1 MVELLSP
8 VGDFDCLQAA
18 VQNGADSVYFGG
30 SLFNARYNAHNF
42 DSDGLKRAIQ
52 YAKLRNVKVDF
63 TLNTLIKNDEFA
75 DAVELANYVYSL
87 GVDAIIVQDLGLA
100 RYLIKNFPDLP
111 IHASTQMTIHNLH
124 GVKEL
129 EELGFKRAV
138 LARELSLNEIQY
150 ICQNTNIEIET
161 FIHGALCISYSGQC
175 LFSSSIGARSGNRGK
190 CAQPCRL
197 PYKLFSTTALDQN
210 QYYNQNNI
218 QGNMQN
224 SMQNNIRN
232 NMQNSIRNSMQS
244 NMQNYIPNQNKVN
257 INGTCLDSGYLLS
270 PRDLCGLN
278 YIPQLINAGVSCLKI
293 EGRMKSPEYVAT
305 VTRIYRKYID
315 LAYSENEYIV
325 DKNDID
331 ELMQVFNRGGFS
343 SANFE
348 SAPNRNYVFKEKPNN
363 IGTYIGNISKINKE
377 KGLVRLTL
385 KNNIQIGDK
394 ISFEKEEHKYTVSE
408 LMCKN
413 NNLRE
418 ANTGDTVVIG
428 RMKGNLN
435 LGDKVYKLT
444 DAVKYKQIDELIKKE
459 NKKIPLSA
467 HIIVKKGMPLSLEVT
482 SCDKENG
489 NYFSMSAKSI
499 IDILPIDAITNPIS
513 EDRIKEQLCK
523 TSNSQF
529 EFKYIK
535 VDLDENTYV
544 PKISYINQL
553 RRECLEK
560 LEEQAIQRFSRSK
573 KIIELSSNS
582 SSVYNI
588 SNNNTNINNI
598 IQNNP
603 SINSIIQNN
612 LNKSN
617 TCPNNTN
624 NKNTK
629 ICLLLNELDLDY
641 DYSKINNTDNVYVPL
656 KYFKNKQ
663 YSSIIETLARNNNL
677 YIYLPTILKDN
688 FRNFYFNDIDTII
701 KKYNIKGLVCSNLS
715 CINYFSNFKNKLD
728 LIANYTFNV
737 FNNYTINE
745 LSDIGIKRVMLS
757 PELDESNLKNIA
769 NNSIIPTEV
778 LVYGKLV
785 LMNMGYCLLGSS
797 NSCYPRCDMKCKD
810 NSKFYLK
817 DRLNMDF
824 RIIPDNIQTITTLYN
839 SKINSI
845 SYSNIKPD
853 FVRISILD
861 ENIDEINEIIK
872 CVKNDKPFTGPN
884 YTKGNFNKTV

>member
-1 MVELLSP
+1 MIELLSP
-8 VGDFDCLQAA
+8 VGDFDCLKAA
-18 VQNGADSVYFGG
+18 VQNGADSVYFGD

-42 DSDGLKRAIQ
+42 DADELKQAIQ

-63 TLNTLIKNDEFA
+63 TLNTLIKNNEFA

-100 RYLIKNFPDLP
+100 KYLIKSFPDLP

-138 LARELSLNEIQY
+138 LSRELSLDEIQY
-150 ICQNTNIEIET
+150 ICKNTNIEIET

-197 PYKLFSTTALDQN
+197 PYKLFSTNN
-210 QYYNQNNI
+210 QKQKL
-218 QGNMQN
+218 
-224 SMQNNIRN
+224 
-232 NMQNSIRNSMQS
+232 
-244 NMQNYIPNQNKVN
+244 NQNKSDTNKNN
-257 INGTCLDSGYLLS
+257 INCNNNYNNSNNNNNYNNNNNSNNNSNDICLDSGYLLS

-305 VTRIYRKYID
+305 VTKIYRKYID
-315 LAYSENEYIV
+315 LAYSQKDYII
-325 DKNDID
+325 DQNDID

-348 SAPNRNYVFKEKPNN
+348 STPNRNYVFKEKPNN
-363 IGTYIGNISKINKE
+363 IGIYIGNVSKLNKE

-385 KNNIQIGDK
+385 KNNVQIGDK
-394 ISFEKEEHKYTVSE
+394 ISFEKEEHKYTISE
-408 LMCKN
+408 LMCNN

-418 ANTGDTVVIG
+418 ANSGDTVVIG
-428 RMKGNLN
+428 RMKGNLH

-444 DAVKYKQIDELIKKE
+444 DAVRSKKINEFIQKE

-467 HIIVKKGMPLSLEVT
+467 HIIVKKGVPLSLEVT

-489 NYFSMSAKSI
+489 NYFSMSAKSV

-523 TSNSQF
+523 TTNSQF

-535 VDLDENTYV
+535 VDLDDNTYV

-560 LEEQAIQRFSRSK
+560 LEEQAIKRFSRDK
-573 KIIELSSNS
+573 KNIELSSINS
-582 SSVYNI
+582 NI
-588 SNNNTNINNI
+588 NDIAQNNSNKSIIIQNNLCKNNI
-598 IQNNP
+598 IQNN
-603 SINSIIQNN
+603 SDISVTG
-612 LNKSN
+612 SN
-617 TCPNNTN
+617 ITN
-624 NKNTK
+624 NENSK

-641 DYSKINNTDNVYVPL
+641 DYSKISNVDNIYVPL
-656 KYFKNKQ
+656 KYLKNKQ
-663 YSSIIETLARNNNL
+663 YWEIIKTLSRNNNL
-677 YIYLPTILKDN
+677 YIYLPTVLKDN

-701 KKYNIKGLVCSNLS
+701 KKYKIKGLICSNLS
-715 CINYFSNFKNKLD
+715 CINYFSNLKGKLD
-728 LIANYTFNV
+728 LVANYTFNI

-745 LSDIGIKRVMLS
+745 LAEIGIKRVMLS

-785 LMNMGYCLLGSS
+785 LMNIGYCLLGSS
-797 NSCYPRCDMKCKD
+797 NLCYPRCDMKCKE

-817 DRLNMDF
+817 DRLNMNF
-824 RIIPDNIQTITTLYN
+824 RLIPDSIQTISTLYN

-845 SYSNIKPD
+845 SYSNIKPN

-872 CVKNDKPFTGPN
+872 CVKNDKPFTGSN
-884 YTKGNFNKTV
+884 FTKGNFNKTV

>member
-1 MVELLSP
+1 MIELLSP
-8 VGDFDCLQAA
+8 IGDFDCLKAA

-42 DSDGLKRAIQ
+42 DADELKQAIQ

-63 TLNTLIKNDEFA
+63 TLNTLIKNNEFA

-138 LARELSLNEIQY
+138 LSRELSLDEIQY
-150 ICQNTNIEIET
+150 ICKNTNIEIET

-197 PYKLFSTTALDQN
+197 PYKLFSTNN
-210 QYYNQNNI
+210 QKQKL
-218 QGNMQN
+218 
-224 SMQNNIRN
+224 
-232 NMQNSIRNSMQS
+232 
-244 NMQNYIPNQNKVN
+244 NQNKSDTN
-257 INGTCLDSGYLLS
+257 NSINCNNNDNDNNSNNCNNNSNYNNHNNCNNNNNDTCLDSGYLLS

-305 VTRIYRKYID
+305 VTKIYRKYID
-315 LAYSENEYIV
+315 LAYSQKDYII
-325 DKNDID
+325 DQNDID

-348 SAPNRNYVFKEKPNN
+348 STPNRNYVFKEKPNN
-363 IGTYIGNISKINKE
+363 IGIYIGNVSKLNKE

-385 KNNIQIGDK
+385 KNNVQIGDK
-394 ISFEKEEHKYTVSE
+394 ISFEKEEHKYTISE
-408 LMCKN
+408 LMCNN

-428 RMKGNLN
+428 RMKGNLH

-444 DAVKYKQIDELIKKE
+444 DAVKSKKIDEFIQKE

-467 HIIVKKGMPLSLEVT
+467 HIIVKKGVPLSLEVT

-489 NYFSMSAKSI
+489 NYFSMSAKSV

-523 TSNSQF
+523 TTNSQF

-535 VDLDENTYV
+535 VDLDDNTYV

-560 LEEQAIQRFSRSK
+560 LEEQAIQRFSRNK
-573 KIIELSSNS
+573 KNIVLSSINS
-582 SSVYNI
+582 NI
-588 SNNNTNINNI
+588 NDIAQNNSNKSIIIQNNLCKNNI
-598 IQNNP
+598 IQNN
-603 SINSIIQNN
+603 SDISVTG
-612 LNKSN
+612 SN
-617 TCPNNTN
+617 ITN
-624 NKNTK
+624 NENSK

-641 DYSKINNTDNVYVPL
+641 DYSKISNVDNIYVPL

-663 YSSIIETLARNNNL
+663 YWEIIKTLSRNNNL
-677 YIYLPTILKDN
+677 YIYLPTVLKDN
-688 FRNFYFNDIDTII
+688 FRNFYFNDIDAII
-701 KKYNIKGLVCSNLS
+701 KKYKIKGLICSNLS
-715 CINYFSNFKNKLD
+715 CINYFSNLKGKLD
-728 LIANYTFNV
+728 LVANYTFNV

-745 LSDIGIKRVMLS
+745 LAEIGIKRVMLS
-757 PELDESNLKNIA
+757 PELDESNLKNIT

-785 LMNMGYCLLGSS
+785 LMNIGYCLLGSS
-797 NSCYPRCDMKCKD
+797 NLCYPRCDMKCKE

-817 DRLNMDF
+817 DRLNMNF
-824 RIIPDNIQTITTLYN
+824 RLIPDSIQTISTLYN

-845 SYSNIKPD
+845 SYSNIKPN

-872 CVKNDKPFTGPN
+872 CVKNDKPFTGSN
-884 YTKGNFNKTV
+884 FTKGNFNKTV

>member
-1 MVELLSP
+1 MIELLSP
-8 VGDFDCLQAA
+8 IGDFDCLKAA

-42 DSDGLKRAIQ
+42 DADELKQAIQ

-63 TLNTLIKNDEFA
+63 TLNTLIKNNEFA

-138 LARELSLNEIQY
+138 LSRELSLDEIQY
-150 ICQNTNIEIET
+150 ICKNTNIEIET

-197 PYKLFSTTALDQN
+197 PYKLFSTNN
-210 QYYNQNNI
+210 QKQKL
-218 QGNMQN
+218 
-224 SMQNNIRN
+224 
-232 NMQNSIRNSMQS
+232 
-244 NMQNYIPNQNKVN
+244 NQNKSDTN
-257 INGTCLDSGYLLS
+257 NSINCNNNDNDNNSNNCNNNSNYNNHNNCNNNSNDICLDSGYLLS

-305 VTRIYRKYID
+305 VTKIYRKYID
-315 LAYSENEYIV
+315 LAYSQKDYII
-325 DKNDID
+325 DQNDID

-348 SAPNRNYVFKEKPNN
+348 STPNRNYVFKEKPNN
-363 IGTYIGNISKINKE
+363 IGIYIGNVSKLNKE

-385 KNNIQIGDK
+385 KNDVQIGDK
-394 ISFEKEEHKYTVSE
+394 ISFEKEEHKYTISE
-408 LMCKN
+408 LMCNN

-428 RMKGNLN
+428 RMKGNLH

-444 DAVKYKQIDELIKKE
+444 DAVKSKKIDEFIQKE

-467 HIIVKKGMPLSLEVT
+467 HIIVKKGVPLSLEVT
-482 SCDKENG
+482 SCDKEDG
-489 NYFSMSAKSI
+489 NYFSMSAKSV
-499 IDILPIDAITNPIS
+499 IDILPIDAITNPIL

-523 TSNSQF
+523 TTNSQF

-535 VDLDENTYV
+535 VDLDDNTYV

-560 LEEQAIQRFSRSK
+560 LEEQAIQRFSRNK
-573 KIIELSSNS
+573 KNIELSSNNS
-582 SSVYNI
+582 DINSIAQNN
-588 SNNNTNINNI
+588 SNKSIIIQNNLCKNNI
-598 IQNNP
+598 IQNN
-603 SINSIIQNN
+603 SDISVTG
-612 LNKSN
+612 SN
-617 TCPNNTN
+617 ITN
-624 NKNTK
+624 NENSK

-641 DYSKINNTDNVYVPL
+641 DYSKISNVDNIYVPL

-663 YSSIIETLARNNNL
+663 YWEIIKTLSRNNNL
-677 YIYLPTILKDN
+677 YIYLPTVLKDN
-688 FRNFYFNDIDTII
+688 FRNFYFNDIDAII
-701 KKYNIKGLVCSNLS
+701 KKYKIKGLICSNLS
-715 CINYFSNFKNKLD
+715 CINYFSNLKGKLD
-728 LIANYTFNV
+728 LVANYTFNV

-745 LSDIGIKRVMLS
+745 LAEIGIKRVVLS
-757 PELDESNLKNIA
+757 PELDESNLKNIT

-785 LMNMGYCLLGSS
+785 LMNIGYCLLGSS
-797 NSCYPRCDMKCKD
+797 NLCYPRCDMKCKE

-817 DRLNMDF
+817 DRLNMNF
-824 RIIPDNIQTITTLYN
+824 RLIPDSIQTISTLYN

-845 SYSNIKPD
+845 SYSNIKPN

-872 CVKNDKPFTGPN
+872 CVKNDKPFTGSN
-884 YTKGNFNKTV
+884 FTKGNFNKTV

>member
-1 MVELLSP
+1 MIELLSP
-8 VGDFDCLQAA
+8 VGDFDCLKAA

-42 DSDGLKRAIQ
+42 DADELKQAIQ

-63 TLNTLIKNDEFA
+63 TLNTLIKNNEFA

-138 LARELSLNEIQY
+138 LSRELSLDEIQY
-150 ICQNTNIEIET
+150 ICKNTNIEIET

-197 PYKLFSTTALDQN
+197 PYKLFSTNN
-210 QYYNQNNI
+210 QKQKL
-218 QGNMQN
+218 
-224 SMQNNIRN
+224 
-232 NMQNSIRNSMQS
+232 
-244 NMQNYIPNQNKVN
+244 NQNKSDTN
-257 INGTCLDSGYLLS
+257 NSINCNNNDNDNNSNNCNNNSNYNNHNNCNNNSNDICLDSGYLLS

-305 VTRIYRKYID
+305 VTKIYRKYID
-315 LAYSENEYIV
+315 LAYSQKDYII
-325 DKNDID
+325 DQNDID

-348 SAPNRNYVFKEKPNN
+348 STPNRNYVFKEKPNN
-363 IGTYIGNISKINKE
+363 IGIYIGNISKLNKE

-385 KNNIQIGDK
+385 KNDVQIGDK
-394 ISFEKEEHKYTVSE
+394 ISFEKEEHKYTISE
-408 LMCKN
+408 LMSN
-413 NNLRE
+413 NSNLRE
-418 ANTGDTVVIG
+418 ANSGDTVVIG
-428 RMKGNLN
+428 RMKGNLH

-444 DAVKYKQIDELIKKE
+444 DAVKSKKIDEFIQKE

-467 HIIVKKGMPLSLEVT
+467 HIIVKKGVPLSLEVT

-489 NYFSMSAKSI
+489 NYFSMSAKSV

-523 TSNSQF
+523 TTNSQF

-535 VDLDENTYV
+535 VDLDDNTYV

-560 LEEQAIQRFSRSK
+560 LEEQAIQRFSRNK
-573 KIIELSSNS
+573 KNIVLSSINS
-582 SSVYNI
+582 NI
-588 SNNNTNINNI
+588 NDIAQNNSNKSIIIQNNLCKNNI
-598 IQNNP
+598 IQNN
-603 SINSIIQNN
+603 SDISVTG
-612 LNKSN
+612 SN
-617 TCPNNTN
+617 ITN
-624 NKNTK
+624 NENSK

-641 DYSKINNTDNVYVPL
+641 DYSKISNVDNIYVPL
-656 KYFKNKQ
+656 KYLKNKQ
-663 YSSIIETLARNNNL
+663 YWEIIKTLSRNNNL
-677 YIYLPTILKDN
+677 YIYLPTVLKDN
-688 FRNFYFNDIDTII
+688 FRNFYFNDIDAII
-701 KKYNIKGLVCSNLS
+701 KKYKIKGLICSNLS
-715 CINYFSNFKNKLD
+715 CINYFSNLKGKLD
-728 LIANYTFNV
+728 LVANYTFNV

-745 LSDIGIKRVMLS
+745 LAEIGIKRVVLS
-757 PELDESNLKNIA
+757 PELDESNLKNIT

-785 LMNMGYCLLGSS
+785 LMNIGYCLLGSS
-797 NSCYPRCDMKCKD
+797 NLCYPRCDMKCKE

-817 DRLNMDF
+817 DRLNMNF
-824 RIIPDNIQTITTLYN
+824 RLIPDSIQTISTLYN

-845 SYSNIKPD
+845 SYSNIKPN

-872 CVKNDKPFTGPN
+872 CVKNDKPFTGSN
-884 YTKGNFNKTV
+884 FTKGNFNKTV

>member
-1 MVELLSP
+1 MIELLSP
-8 VGDFDCLQAA
+8 IGDFDCLKAA

-42 DSDGLKRAIQ
+42 DADELKQAIQ

-63 TLNTLIKNDEFA
+63 TLNTLIKNNEFA

-129 EELGFKRAV
+129 EELGFKRVV
-138 LARELSLNEIQY
+138 LSRELSLDEIQY
-150 ICQNTNIEIET
+150 ICKNTNIEIET

-197 PYKLFSTTALDQN
+197 PYKLFSTSN
-210 QYYNQNNI
+210 Q
-218 QGNMQN
+218 
-224 SMQNNIRN
+224 
-232 NMQNSIRNSMQS
+232 
-244 NMQNYIPNQNKVN
+244 
-257 INGTCLDSGYLLS
+257 CLDSGYLLS

-305 VTRIYRKYID
+305 VTKIYRKYID
-315 LAYSENEYIV
+315 LAYSQKDYII
-325 DKNDID
+325 DQNDID

-348 SAPNRNYVFKEKPNN
+348 STPNRNYVFKEKPNN
-363 IGTYIGNISKINKE
+363 IGIYIGNVSKLNKE

-385 KNNIQIGDK
+385 KNNVQIGDK
-394 ISFEKEEHKYTVSE
+394 ISFEKEEHKYTISE
-408 LMCKN
+408 LMCNN

-428 RMKGNLN
+428 RMKGNLH

-444 DAVKYKQIDELIKKE
+444 DAVKSKKIDEFIQKE

-467 HIIVKKGMPLSLEVT
+467 HIIVKKGVPLSLEVT

-489 NYFSMSAKSI
+489 NYFSMSAKSV

-523 TSNSQF
+523 TTNSQF

-535 VDLDENTYV
+535 VDLDDNTYV

-560 LEEQAIQRFSRSK
+560 LEEQAIQRFSRDK
-573 KIIELSSNS
+573 KNIELSSINS
-582 SSVYNI
+582 NI
-588 SNNNTNINNI
+588 NNIAQNNSDKSNIIQNNLSQNNI
-598 IQNNP
+598 IQNN
-603 SINSIIQNN
+603 SDISVTG
-612 LNKSN
+612 SN
-617 TCPNNTN
+617 ITN
-624 NKNTK
+624 NENSK

-641 DYSKINNTDNVYVPL
+641 DYSKISNVDNIYVPL
-656 KYFKNKQ
+656 KYLKNKQ
-663 YSSIIETLARNNNL
+663 YWEIIKTLSRNNNL
-677 YIYLPTILKDN
+677 YIYLPTVLKDN
-688 FRNFYFNDIDTII
+688 FRNFYFNDIDAII
-701 KKYNIKGLVCSNLS
+701 KKYKIKGLICSNLS
-715 CINYFSNFKNKLD
+715 CINYFSNLKGKLD
-728 LIANYTFNV
+728 LVANYTFNV

-745 LSDIGIKRVMLS
+745 LAEIGIKRVMLS
-757 PELDESNLKNIA
+757 PELDEFNLKSIA
-769 NNSIIPTEV
+769 NNSIIPTEA

-785 LMNMGYCLLGSS
+785 LMNIGYCLLGSS
-797 NSCYPRCDMKCKD
+797 NLCYPRCDMKCKE

-817 DRLNMDF
+817 DRLNMNF
-824 RIIPDNIQTITTLYN
+824 RLIPDNIQTISTLYN

-845 SYSNIKPD
+845 SYSNIKPN

-872 CVKNDKPFTGPN
+872 CVKNDKPFTGSN
-884 YTKGNFNKTV
+884 FTKGNFNKTV

>member
-1 MVELLSP
+1 MIELLSP
-8 VGDFDCLQAA
+8 VGDFDCLKAA

-42 DSDGLKRAIQ
+42 DADELKQAIQ

-63 TLNTLIKNDEFA
+63 TLNTLIKNNEFA

-87 GVDAIIVQDLGLA
+87 GADAIIVQDLGLA

-138 LARELSLNEIQY
+138 LSRELSLDEIQY
-150 ICQNTNIEIET
+150 ICKNTNIEIET

-197 PYKLFSTTALDQN
+197 PYKLFSTSN
-210 QYYNQNNI
+210 QKQKL
-218 QGNMQN
+218 
-224 SMQNNIRN
+224 
-232 NMQNSIRNSMQS
+232 
-244 NMQNYIPNQNKVN
+244 NQNKSDTKN
-257 INGTCLDSGYLLS
+257 SINCNNDYNNSNNNNNYNNNNSNNNNNDTCLDSGYLLS

-305 VTRIYRKYID
+305 VTKIYRKYID
-315 LAYSENEYIV
+315 LAYSQKDYIV
-325 DKNDID
+325 DQNDID

-348 SAPNRNYVFKEKPNN
+348 STPNRNYVFKEKPNN
-363 IGTYIGNISKINKE
+363 IGIYIGNVSKLNKE

-385 KNNIQIGDK
+385 KNNVQIGDK
-394 ISFEKEEHKYTVSE
+394 ISFEKEEHKYTISE
-408 LMCKN
+408 LMCNN

-428 RMKGNLN
+428 RMKGNLH

-444 DAVKYKQIDELIKKE
+444 DAVKSKKIDEFIQKE

-467 HIIVKKGMPLSLEVT
+467 HIIVKKGVPLSLEVT

-489 NYFSMSAKSI
+489 NYFSMSAKSV

-523 TSNSQF
+523 TTNSQF

-535 VDLDENTYV
+535 ADLDDNTYV

-560 LEEQAIQRFSRSK
+560 LEEQAIQRFSRDK
-573 KIIELSSNS
+573 KNIELSSINS
-582 SSVYNI
+582 SI
-588 SNNNTNINNI
+588 NNFAQNNSDKSIIIQNNLCKNNI
-598 IQNNP
+598 IQNN
-603 SINSIIQNN
+603 SDINVTGSNN
-612 LNKSN
+612 I
-617 TCPNNTN
+617 NNEN
-624 NKNTK
+624 SK

-641 DYSKINNTDNVYVPL
+641 DYSKISNVDNIYVPL

-663 YSSIIETLARNNNL
+663 YEEIIETLARNNNL
-677 YIYLPTILKDN
+677 YLYLPTVLKDN
-688 FRNFYFNDIDTII
+688 FRNFYFNDIDAII
-701 KKYNIKGLVCSNLS
+701 KKYKIKGLICSNLS
-715 CINYFSNFKNKLD
+715 CINYFSNLKGKLD
-728 LIANYTFNV
+728 LVANYTFNV

-745 LSDIGIKRVMLS
+745 LAEIGIKRVMLS
-757 PELDESNLKNIA
+757 PELDESNLKNIT

-785 LMNMGYCLLGSS
+785 LMNIGYCLLGSS
-797 NSCYPRCDMKCKD
+797 NLCYPRCDMKCKE

-817 DRLNMDF
+817 DRLNMNF
-824 RIIPDNIQTITTLYN
+824 RLIPDSIQTISTLYN

-845 SYSNIKPD
+845 SYSNIKPN

-872 CVKNDKPFTGPN
+872 CVKNDKPFTGSN
-884 YTKGNFNKTV
+884 FTKGNFNKTV

>member
-1 MVELLSP
+1 MIELLSP
-8 VGDFDCLQAA
+8 IGDFDCLKAA

-42 DSDGLKRAIQ
+42 DADELKQAIQ

-63 TLNTLIKNDEFA
+63 TLNTLIKNNEFA

-138 LARELSLNEIQY
+138 LSRELSLDEIQY
-150 ICQNTNIEIET
+150 ICKNTNIEIET

-197 PYKLFSTTALDQN
+197 PYKLFSTNN
-210 QYYNQNNI
+210 QKQKL
-218 QGNMQN
+218 
-224 SMQNNIRN
+224 
-232 NMQNSIRNSMQS
+232 
-244 NMQNYIPNQNKVN
+244 NQNKSDTN
-257 INGTCLDSGYLLS
+257 NSINCNNNDNDNNSNNCNNNSNYNNHNNCNSNSNDICLDSGYLLS

-305 VTRIYRKYID
+305 VTKIYRKYID
-315 LAYSENEYIV
+315 LAYSQKDYII
-325 DKNDID
+325 DQNDID

-348 SAPNRNYVFKEKPNN
+348 STPNRNYVFKEKPNN
-363 IGTYIGNISKINKE
+363 IGIYIGNVSKLNKE

-385 KNNIQIGDK
+385 KNDVQIGDK
-394 ISFEKEEHKYTVSE
+394 ISFEKEEHKYTISE
-408 LMCKN
+408 LMCNN

-428 RMKGNLN
+428 RMKGNLH

-444 DAVKYKQIDELIKKE
+444 DAVKSKKIDEFIQKE

-467 HIIVKKGMPLSLEVT
+467 HIIVKKGVPLSLEVT

-489 NYFSMSAKSI
+489 NYFSMSAKSV

-523 TSNSQF
+523 TTNSQF

-535 VDLDENTYV
+535 VDLDDNTYV

-560 LEEQAIQRFSRSK
+560 LEEQAIQRFSRNK
-573 KIIELSSNS
+573 KNIVLSSINS
-582 SSVYNI
+582 NI
-588 SNNNTNINNI
+588 NDIAQNNSNKSIIIQNNLCKNNI
-598 IQNNP
+598 IQNN
-603 SINSIIQNN
+603 SDISVTG
-612 LNKSN
+612 SN
-617 TCPNNTN
+617 ITN
-624 NKNTK
+624 NENSK

-641 DYSKINNTDNVYVPL
+641 DYSKISNVDNIYVPL

-663 YSSIIETLARNNNL
+663 YEEIIETLARNNNL
-677 YIYLPTILKDN
+677 YIYLPTVLKDN
-688 FRNFYFNDIDTII
+688 FRNFYFNDIDAII
-701 KKYNIKGLVCSNLS
+701 KKYKIKGLICSNLS
-715 CINYFSNFKNKLD
+715 CINYFSNLKGKLD
-728 LIANYTFNV
+728 LVANYTFNV

-745 LSDIGIKRVMLS
+745 LAEIGIKRVMLS
-757 PELDESNLKNIA
+757 PELDESNLKNIT

-785 LMNMGYCLLGSS
+785 LMNIGYCLLGSS
-797 NSCYPRCDMKCKD
+797 NLCYPRCDMKCKE

-817 DRLNMDF
+817 DRLNMNF
-824 RIIPDNIQTITTLYN
+824 RLIPDSIQTISTLYN

-845 SYSNIKPD
+845 SYSNIKPN

-872 CVKNDKPFTGPN
+872 CVKNDKPFTGSN
-884 YTKGNFNKTV
+884 FTKGNFNKTV

>member
-1 MVELLSP
+1 MIELLSP
-8 VGDFDCLQAA
+8 IGDFDCLKAA

-42 DSDGLKRAIQ
+42 DADELKQAIQ

-63 TLNTLIKNDEFA
+63 TLNTLIKNNEFA

-138 LARELSLNEIQY
+138 LSRELSLDEIQY
-150 ICQNTNIEIET
+150 ICKNTNIEIET

-197 PYKLFSTTALDQN
+197 PYKLFSTNN
-210 QYYNQNNI
+210 QKQKL
-218 QGNMQN
+218 
-224 SMQNNIRN
+224 
-232 NMQNSIRNSMQS
+232 
-244 NMQNYIPNQNKVN
+244 NQNKSDTN
-257 INGTCLDSGYLLS
+257 NSINCNNNDNDNNSNNCNNNSNYNNHNNCNNNSNDICLDSGYLLS

-305 VTRIYRKYID
+305 VTKIYRKYID
-315 LAYSENEYIV
+315 LAYSQKDYII
-325 DKNDID
+325 DQNDID

-348 SAPNRNYVFKEKPNN
+348 STPNRNYVFKEKPNN
-363 IGTYIGNISKINKE
+363 IGIYIGNVSKLNKE

-385 KNNIQIGDK
+385 KNDVQIGDK
-394 ISFEKEEHKYTVSE
+394 ISFEKEEHKYTISE
-408 LMCKN
+408 LMCNN

-428 RMKGNLN
+428 RMKGNLH

-444 DAVKYKQIDELIKKE
+444 DAVKSKKIDEFIQKE

-467 HIIVKKGMPLSLEVT
+467 HIIVKKGVPLSLEVT

-489 NYFSMSAKSI
+489 NYFSMSAKSV

-523 TSNSQF
+523 TTNSQF

-535 VDLDENTYV
+535 VDLDDNTYV

-560 LEEQAIQRFSRSK
+560 LEEQAIQRFSRNK
-573 KIIELSSNS
+573 KNIVLSSINS
-582 SSVYNI
+582 NI
-588 SNNNTNINNI
+588 NDIAQNNSNKSIIIQNNLCKNNI
-598 IQNNP
+598 IQNN
-603 SINSIIQNN
+603 SDISVTG
-612 LNKSN
+612 SN
-617 TCPNNTN
+617 ITN
-624 NKNTK
+624 NENSK
-629 ICLLLNELDLDY
+629 ICLLLNELNLDY
-641 DYSKINNTDNVYVPL
+641 DYSKISNVDNIYVPL

-663 YSSIIETLARNNNL
+663 YEEIIETLARNNNL
-677 YIYLPTILKDN
+677 YIYLPTVLKDN
-688 FRNFYFNDIDTII
+688 FRNFYFNDIDAII
-701 KKYNIKGLVCSNLS
+701 KKYKIKGLICSNLS
-715 CINYFSNFKNKLD
+715 CINYFSNLKGKLD
-728 LIANYTFNV
+728 LVANYTFNV

-745 LSDIGIKRVMLS
+745 LAEIGIKRVVLS
-757 PELDESNLKNIA
+757 PELDESNLKNIT

-785 LMNMGYCLLGSS
+785 LMNIGYCLLGSS
-797 NSCYPRCDMKCKD
+797 NLCYPRCDMKCKE

-817 DRLNMDF
+817 DRLNMNF
-824 RIIPDNIQTITTLYN
+824 RLIPDSIQTISTLYN

-845 SYSNIKPD
+845 SYSNIKPN

-872 CVKNDKPFTGPN
+872 CVKNDKPFTGSN
-884 YTKGNFNKTV
+884 FTKGNFNKTV

>member
-1 MVELLSP
+1 MIELLSP
-8 VGDFDCLQAA
+8 IGDFDCLKAA

-42 DSDGLKRAIQ
+42 DADELKQAIQ

-63 TLNTLIKNDEFA
+63 TLNTLIKNNEFA

-138 LARELSLNEIQY
+138 LSRELSLDEIQY
-150 ICQNTNIEIET
+150 ICKNTNIEIET

-197 PYKLFSTTALDQN
+197 PYKLFSTNN
-210 QYYNQNNI
+210 QKQKL
-218 QGNMQN
+218 
-224 SMQNNIRN
+224 
-232 NMQNSIRNSMQS
+232 
-244 NMQNYIPNQNKVN
+244 NQNKSDTN
-257 INGTCLDSGYLLS
+257 NSINCNNNDNDNNSNNCNNNSNYNNHNNCNNNSNDICLDSGYLLS

-305 VTRIYRKYID
+305 VTKIYRKYID
-315 LAYSENEYIV
+315 LAYSQKDYII
-325 DKNDID
+325 DQNDID

-348 SAPNRNYVFKEKPNN
+348 STPNRNYVFKEKPNN
-363 IGTYIGNISKINKE
+363 IGIYIGNVSKLNKE

-385 KNNIQIGDK
+385 KNDVQIGDK
-394 ISFEKEEHKYTVSE
+394 ISFEKEEHKYTISE
-408 LMCKN
+408 LMCNN

-428 RMKGNLN
+428 RMKGNLH

-444 DAVKYKQIDELIKKE
+444 DAVKSKKIDEFIQKE

-467 HIIVKKGMPLSLEVT
+467 HIIVKKGVPLSLEVT

-489 NYFSMSAKSI
+489 NYFSMSAKSV

-523 TSNSQF
+523 TTNSQF

-535 VDLDENTYV
+535 VDLDDNTYV

-560 LEEQAIQRFSRSK
+560 LEEQAIQRFSRNK
-573 KIIELSSNS
+573 KNIVLSSINS
-582 SSVYNI
+582 NI
-588 SNNNTNINNI
+588 NDIAQNNSNKSIIIQNNLCKNNI
-598 IQNNP
+598 IQNN
-603 SINSIIQNN
+603 SDISVTG
-612 LNKSN
+612 SN
-617 TCPNNTN
+617 ITN
-624 NKNTK
+624 NENSK

-641 DYSKINNTDNVYVPL
+641 DYSKISNVDNIYVPL
-656 KYFKNKQ
+656 KYLKNKQ
-663 YSSIIETLARNNNL
+663 YGEIIKTLSRNNNL
-677 YIYLPTILKDN
+677 YIYLPTVLKDN
-688 FRNFYFNDIDTII
+688 FRNFYFNDIDAII
-701 KKYNIKGLVCSNLS
+701 KKYKIKGLICSNLS
-715 CINYFSNFKNKLD
+715 CINYFSNLKGKLD
-728 LIANYTFNV
+728 LVANYTFNV

-745 LSDIGIKRVMLS
+745 LAEIGIKRVVLS
-757 PELDESNLKNIA
+757 PELDESNLKNIT

-785 LMNMGYCLLGSS
+785 LMNIGYCLLGSS
-797 NSCYPRCDMKCKD
+797 NLCYPRCDMKCKE

-817 DRLNMDF
+817 DRLNMNF
-824 RIIPDNIQTITTLYN
+824 RLIPDSIQTISTLYN

-845 SYSNIKPD
+845 SYSNIKPN

-872 CVKNDKPFTGPN
+872 CVKNDKPFTGSN
-884 YTKGNFNKTV
+884 FTKGNFNKTV

>member
-1 MVELLSP
+1 MIELLSP
-8 VGDFDCLQAA
+8 IGDFDCLKAA

-42 DSDGLKRAIQ
+42 DADELKQAIQ

-63 TLNTLIKNDEFA
+63 TLNTLIKNNEFA

-138 LARELSLNEIQY
+138 LSRELSLDEIQY
-150 ICQNTNIEIET
+150 ICKNTNIEIET

-197 PYKLFSTTALDQN
+197 PYKLFSTNN
-210 QYYNQNNI
+210 QKQKL
-218 QGNMQN
+218 
-224 SMQNNIRN
+224 
-232 NMQNSIRNSMQS
+232 
-244 NMQNYIPNQNKVN
+244 NQNKSDTN
-257 INGTCLDSGYLLS
+257 NSINCNNNDNDNNSNNCNNNSNYNNHNNCNNNNNDTCLDSGYLFS

-305 VTRIYRKYID
+305 VTKIYRKYID
-315 LAYSENEYIV
+315 LAYSQKDYIV
-325 DKNDID
+325 DQNDID

-348 SAPNRNYVFKEKPNN
+348 STPNRNYVFKEKPNN
-363 IGTYIGNISKINKE
+363 IGIYIGNVSKLNKE

-385 KNNIQIGDK
+385 KNNVQIGDK
-394 ISFEKEEHKYTVSE
+394 ISFEKEEHKYTISE
-408 LMCKN
+408 LMCNN

-428 RMKGNLN
+428 RMKGNLH

-444 DAVKYKQIDELIKKE
+444 DAVKSKKIDEFIQKE

-467 HIIVKKGMPLSLEVT
+467 HIIVKKGVPLSLEVT

-489 NYFSMSAKSI
+489 NYFSMSAKSV

-523 TSNSQF
+523 TTNSQF

-535 VDLDENTYV
+535 VDLDDNTYV

-560 LEEQAIQRFSRSK
+560 LEEQAIQRFSRNK
-573 KIIELSSNS
+573 KNIVLSSINS
-582 SSVYNI
+582 NI
-588 SNNNTNINNI
+588 NDIAQNNSNKSIIIQNNLCKNNI
-598 IQNNP
+598 IQNN
-603 SINSIIQNN
+603 SDISVTG
-612 LNKSN
+612 SN
-617 TCPNNTN
+617 ITN
-624 NKNTK
+624 NENSK

-641 DYSKINNTDNVYVPL
+641 DYSKISNVDNIYVPL

-663 YSSIIETLARNNNL
+663 YWEIIKTLSRNNNL
-677 YIYLPTILKDN
+677 YIYLPTVLKDN
-688 FRNFYFNDIDTII
+688 FRNFYFNDIDAII
-701 KKYNIKGLVCSNLS
+701 KKYKIKGLICSNLS
-715 CINYFSNFKNKLD
+715 CINYFSNLKGKLD
-728 LIANYTFNV
+728 LVANYTFNV

-745 LSDIGIKRVMLS
+745 LAEIGIKRVVLS
-757 PELDESNLKNIA
+757 PELDESNLKNIT

-785 LMNMGYCLLGSS
+785 LMNIGYCLLGSS
-797 NSCYPRCDMKCKD
+797 NLCYPRCDMKCKE

-817 DRLNMDF
+817 DRLNMNF
-824 RIIPDNIQTITTLYN
+824 RLIPDSIQTISTLYN

-845 SYSNIKPD
+845 SYSNIKPN

-872 CVKNDKPFTGPN
+872 CVKNDKPKNKIYLPN
-884 YTKGNFNKTV
+884 MVNLIFHYQ

>member
-1 MVELLSP
+1 MIELLSP
-8 VGDFDCLQAA
+8 IGDFDCLKAA

-42 DSDGLKRAIQ
+42 DADELKQAIQ

-63 TLNTLIKNDEFA
+63 TLNTLIKNNEFA

-138 LARELSLNEIQY
+138 LSRELSLDEIQY
-150 ICQNTNIEIET
+150 ICKNTNIEIET

-197 PYKLFSTTALDQN
+197 PYKLFSTNN
-210 QYYNQNNI
+210 QKQKL
-218 QGNMQN
+218 
-224 SMQNNIRN
+224 
-232 NMQNSIRNSMQS
+232 
-244 NMQNYIPNQNKVN
+244 NQNKSDTN
-257 INGTCLDSGYLLS
+257 NSINCNNNDNDNNSNNCNNNSNYNNHNNCNNNSNDICLDSGYLLS

-305 VTRIYRKYID
+305 VTKIYRKYID
-315 LAYSENEYIV
+315 LAYSQKDYII
-325 DKNDID
+325 DQNDID

-348 SAPNRNYVFKEKPNN
+348 STPNRNYVFKEKPNN
-363 IGTYIGNISKINKE
+363 IGIYIGNVSKLNKE

-385 KNNIQIGDK
+385 KNDVQIGDK
-394 ISFEKEEHKYTVSE
+394 ISFEKEEHKYTISE
-408 LMCKN
+408 LMCNN

-428 RMKGNLN
+428 RMKGNLH

-444 DAVKYKQIDELIKKE
+444 DAVKSKKIDEFIQKE

-467 HIIVKKGMPLSLEVT
+467 HIIVKKGVPLSLEVT
-482 SCDKENG
+482 SCDKEDG
-489 NYFSMSAKSI
+489 NYFSMSAKSV

-523 TSNSQF
+523 TTNSQF

-535 VDLDENTYV
+535 VDLDDNTYV

-560 LEEQAIQRFSRSK
+560 LEEQAIQRFSRNK
-573 KIIELSSNS
+573 KNIVLSSINS
-582 SSVYNI
+582 NI
-588 SNNNTNINNI
+588 NDIAQNNSNKSIIIQNNLCKNNI
-598 IQNNP
+598 IQNN
-603 SINSIIQNN
+603 SDISVTG
-612 LNKSN
+612 SN
-617 TCPNNTN
+617 ITN
-624 NKNTK
+624 NENSK

-641 DYSKINNTDNVYVPL
+641 DYSKISNVDNIYVPL

-663 YSSIIETLARNNNL
+663 YGEIIKTLSRNNNL
-677 YIYLPTILKDN
+677 YIYLPTVLKDN
-688 FRNFYFNDIDTII
+688 FRNFYFNDIDAII
-701 KKYNIKGLVCSNLS
+701 KKYKIKGLICSNLS
-715 CINYFSNFKNKLD
+715 CINYFSNLKGKLD
-728 LIANYTFNV
+728 LVANYTFNV

-745 LSDIGIKRVMLS
+745 LAEIGIKRVVLS
-757 PELDESNLKNIA
+757 PELDESNLKNIT

-785 LMNMGYCLLGSS
+785 LMNIGYCLLGSS
-797 NSCYPRCDMKCKD
+797 NLCYPRCDMKCKE

-817 DRLNMDF
+817 DRLNMNF
-824 RIIPDNIQTITTLYN
+824 RLIPDSIQTISTLYN

-845 SYSNIKPD
+845 SYSNIKPN

-872 CVKNDKPFTGPN
+872 CVKNDKPFTGSN
-884 YTKGNFNKTV
+884 FTKGNFNKTV

>member
-1 MVELLSP
+1 MIELLSP
-8 VGDFDCLQAA
+8 VGDFDCLKAA

-42 DSDGLKRAIQ
+42 DADELKQAIQ

-63 TLNTLIKNDEFA
+63 TLNTLIKNNEFA
-75 DAVELANYVYSL
+75 DAVKLANYVYSL

-138 LARELSLNEIQY
+138 LSRELSLDEIQY
-150 ICQNTNIEIET
+150 ICKNTNIEIET

-197 PYKLFSTTALDQN
+197 PYKLFSTNN
-210 QYYNQNNI
+210 QKQKL
-218 QGNMQN
+218 
-224 SMQNNIRN
+224 
-232 NMQNSIRNSMQS
+232 
-244 NMQNYIPNQNKVN
+244 NQNKSDTKN
-257 INGTCLDSGYLLS
+257 SINCNNNSNDICLDSGYLLS

-305 VTRIYRKYID
+305 VTKIYRKYID
-315 LAYSENEYIV
+315 LAYSQKDYII
-325 DKNDID
+325 DQNDID

-348 SAPNRNYVFKEKPNN
+348 STPNRNYVFKEKPNN
-363 IGTYIGNISKINKE
+363 IGIYIGNVSKLNKE

-385 KNNIQIGDK
+385 KNNVQIGDK
-394 ISFEKEEHKYTVSE
+394 ISFEKEEHKYTISE
-408 LMCKN
+408 LMSN
-413 NNLRE
+413 NSNLRE

-428 RMKGNLN
+428 RMKGYLH

-444 DAVKYKQIDELIKKE
+444 DAVKSKKIDEFIQKE

-467 HIIVKKGMPLSLEVT
+467 HIIVKKGVPLSLEVT

-489 NYFSMSAKSI
+489 NYFSMSSKSV

-523 TSNSQF
+523 TTNSQF

-535 VDLDENTYV
+535 VDLDDNTYV

-560 LEEQAIQRFSRSK
+560 LEEQAIKRFSRDK
-573 KIIELSSNS
+573 KNIELSSNNS
-582 SSVYNI
+582 D
-588 SNNNTNINNI
+588 INDI
-598 IQNNP
+598 AQNNSNK
-603 SINSIIQNN
+603 SIIIQNN
-612 LNKSN
+612 LSQNNILQNNSDISVTGSN
-617 TCPNNTN
+617 ITN
-624 NKNTK
+624 NENSK

-641 DYSKINNTDNVYVPL
+641 DYSKISNVDNIYVPL

-663 YSSIIETLARNNNL
+663 YGEIIKTLARNNNL
-677 YIYLPTILKDN
+677 YIYLPTVLKDN
-688 FRNFYFNDIDTII
+688 FRNFYFNDIDAII
-701 KKYNIKGLVCSNLS
+701 KKYKIKGLICSNLS
-715 CINYFSNFKNKLD
+715 CINYFSNLKGKLD
-728 LIANYTFNV
+728 LVANYTFNV

-745 LSDIGIKRVMLS
+745 LAEIGIKRVMLS

-785 LMNMGYCLLGSS
+785 LMNIGYCLLGSS
-797 NSCYPRCDMKCKD
+797 NLCYPRCDMKCKE

-824 RIIPDNIQTITTLYN
+824 RIIPDNIQTISTLYN

-845 SYSNIKPD
+845 SYSSIKPG

-861 ENIDEINEIIK
+861 ENIDEINKIIK
-872 CVKNDKPFTGPN
+872 CVKNDKPFTGSN
-884 YTKGNFNKTV
+884 FTKGNFNKTV

>member
-1 MVELLSP
+1 MIELLSP
-8 VGDFDCLQAA
+8 IGDFDCLKAA

-42 DSDGLKRAIQ
+42 DADELKQAIQ

-63 TLNTLIKNDEFA
+63 TLNTLIKNNEFA

-138 LARELSLNEIQY
+138 LSRELSLDEIQY
-150 ICQNTNIEIET
+150 ICKNTNIEIET

-197 PYKLFSTTALDQN
+197 PYKLFSTNN
-210 QYYNQNNI
+210 QKQKL
-218 QGNMQN
+218 
-224 SMQNNIRN
+224 
-232 NMQNSIRNSMQS
+232 
-244 NMQNYIPNQNKVN
+244 NQNKSDTN
-257 INGTCLDSGYLLS
+257 NSINCNNNDNDNNSNNCNNNSNYNNHNNCNNNSNDICLDSGYLLS

-305 VTRIYRKYID
+305 VTKIYRKYID
-315 LAYSENEYIV
+315 LAYSQKDYII
-325 DKNDID
+325 DQNDID

-348 SAPNRNYVFKEKPNN
+348 STPNRNYVFKEKPNN
-363 IGTYIGNISKINKE
+363 IGIYIGNVSKLNKE

-385 KNNIQIGDK
+385 KNDVQIGDK
-394 ISFEKEEHKYTVSE
+394 ISFEKEEHKYTISE
-408 LMCKN
+408 LMCNN

-428 RMKGNLN
+428 RMKGNLH

-444 DAVKYKQIDELIKKE
+444 DAVKSKKIDEFIQKE

-467 HIIVKKGMPLSLEVT
+467 HIIVKKGVPLSLEVT

-489 NYFSMSAKSI
+489 NYFSMSAKSV

-523 TSNSQF
+523 TTNSQF

-535 VDLDENTYV
+535 VDLDDNTYV

-560 LEEQAIQRFSRSK
+560 LEEQAIKRFSRNK
-573 KIIELSSNS
+573 KNIELSSNNS
-582 SSVYNI
+582 DINSIAQNN
-588 SNNNTNINNI
+588 SNKSIIIQNNLCKNNI
-598 IQNNP
+598 IQNN
-603 SINSIIQNN
+603 SDISVTG
-612 LNKSN
+612 SN
-617 TCPNNTN
+617 ITN
-624 NKNTK
+624 NENSK

-641 DYSKINNTDNVYVPL
+641 DYSKISNVDNIYVPL
-656 KYFKNKQ
+656 KYLKNKQ
-663 YSSIIETLARNNNL
+663 YGEIIKTLSRNNNL
-677 YIYLPTILKDN
+677 YIYLPTVLKDN
-688 FRNFYFNDIDTII
+688 FRNFYFNDIDAII
-701 KKYNIKGLVCSNLS
+701 KKYKIKGLICSNLS
-715 CINYFSNFKNKLD
+715 CINYFSNLKGKLD
-728 LIANYTFNV
+728 LVANYTFNV

-745 LSDIGIKRVMLS
+745 LAEIGIKRVVLS
-757 PELDESNLKNIA
+757 PELDESNLKNIT

-785 LMNMGYCLLGSS
+785 LMNIGYCLLGSS
-797 NSCYPRCDMKCKD
+797 NLCYPRCDMKCKE

-817 DRLNMDF
+817 DRLNMNF
-824 RIIPDNIQTITTLYN
+824 RLIPDSIQTISTLYN

-845 SYSNIKPD
+845 SYSNIKPN

-872 CVKNDKPFTGPN
+872 CVKNDKPFTGSN
-884 YTKGNFNKTV
+884 FTKGNFNKTV

>member
-1 MVELLSP
+1 MIELLSP
-8 VGDFDCLQAA
+8 IGDFDCLKAA

-42 DSDGLKRAIQ
+42 DADELKQAIQ

-63 TLNTLIKNDEFA
+63 TLNTLIKNNEFA

-138 LARELSLNEIQY
+138 LSRELSLDEIQY
-150 ICQNTNIEIET
+150 ICKNTNIEIET

-197 PYKLFSTTALDQN
+197 PYKLFSTNN
-210 QYYNQNNI
+210 QKQKL
-218 QGNMQN
+218 
-224 SMQNNIRN
+224 
-232 NMQNSIRNSMQS
+232 
-244 NMQNYIPNQNKVN
+244 NQNKSDTN
-257 INGTCLDSGYLLS
+257 NSINCNNNDNDNNSNNCNNNSNYNNHNNCNNNSNDICLDSGYLLS

-305 VTRIYRKYID
+305 VTKIYRKYID
-315 LAYSENEYIV
+315 LAYSQKDYII
-325 DKNDID
+325 DQNDID

-348 SAPNRNYVFKEKPNN
+348 STPNRNYVFKEKPNN
-363 IGTYIGNISKINKE
+363 IGIYIGNVSKLNKE

-385 KNNIQIGDK
+385 KNDVQIGDK
-394 ISFEKEEHKYTVSE
+394 ISFEKEEHKYTISE
-408 LMCKN
+408 LMCNN

-428 RMKGNLN
+428 RMKGNLH

-444 DAVKYKQIDELIKKE
+444 DAVKSKKIDEFIQKE

-467 HIIVKKGMPLSLEVT
+467 HIIVKKGVPLSLEVT
-482 SCDKENG
+482 SCDKEDG
-489 NYFSMSAKSI
+489 NYFSMSAKSV

-523 TSNSQF
+523 TTNSQF

-535 VDLDENTYV
+535 VDLDDNTYV

-560 LEEQAIQRFSRSK
+560 LEEQAIQRFSRNK
-573 KIIELSSNS
+573 KNIVLSSINS
-582 SSVYNI
+582 NI
-588 SNNNTNINNI
+588 NDIAQNNSNKSIIIQNNLCKNNI
-598 IQNNP
+598 IQNN
-603 SINSIIQNN
+603 SDISVTG
-612 LNKSN
+612 SN
-617 TCPNNTN
+617 ITN
-624 NKNTK
+624 NENSK

-641 DYSKINNTDNVYVPL
+641 DYSKISNVDNIYVPL

-663 YSSIIETLARNNNL
+663 YWEIIKTLSRNNNL
-677 YIYLPTILKDN
+677 YIYLPTVLKDN
-688 FRNFYFNDIDTII
+688 FRNFYFNDIDAII
-701 KKYNIKGLVCSNLS
+701 KKYKIKGLICSNLS
-715 CINYFSNFKNKLD
+715 CINYFSNLKGKLD
-728 LIANYTFNV
+728 LVANYTFNV

-745 LSDIGIKRVMLS
+745 LAEIGIKRVMLS

-785 LMNMGYCLLGSS
+785 LMNIGYCLLGSS
-797 NSCYPRCDMKCKD
+797 NLCYPRCDMKCKE

-817 DRLNMDF
+817 DRLNMNF
-824 RIIPDNIQTITTLYN
+824 RLIPDSIQTISTLYN

-845 SYSNIKPD
+845 SYSNIKPN

-872 CVKNDKPFTGPN
+872 CVKNDKPFTGSN
-884 YTKGNFNKTV
+884 FTKGNFNKTV

>member
-1 MVELLSP
+1 MIELLSP
-8 VGDFDCLQAA
+8 IGDFDCLKAA

-42 DSDGLKRAIQ
+42 DADELKQAIQ

-63 TLNTLIKNDEFA
+63 TLNTLIKNNEFA

-138 LARELSLNEIQY
+138 LSRELSLDEIQY
-150 ICQNTNIEIET
+150 ICKNTNIEIET

-197 PYKLFSTTALDQN
+197 PYKLFSTNN
-210 QYYNQNNI
+210 QKQKL
-218 QGNMQN
+218 
-224 SMQNNIRN
+224 
-232 NMQNSIRNSMQS
+232 
-244 NMQNYIPNQNKVN
+244 NQNKSDTN
-257 INGTCLDSGYLLS
+257 NSINCNNNDNDNNSNNCNNNSNYNNHNNCNNNSNDICLDSGYLLS

-305 VTRIYRKYID
+305 VTKIYRKYID
-315 LAYSENEYIV
+315 LAYSQKDYII
-325 DKNDID
+325 DQNDID

-348 SAPNRNYVFKEKPNN
+348 STPNRNYVFKEKPNN
-363 IGTYIGNISKINKE
+363 IGIYIGNVSKLNKE

-385 KNNIQIGDK
+385 KNDVQIGDK
-394 ISFEKEEHKYTVSE
+394 ISFEKEEHKYTISE
-408 LMCKN
+408 LMCNN

-428 RMKGNLN
+428 RMKGNLH

-444 DAVKYKQIDELIKKE
+444 DAVKSKKIDEFIQKE

-467 HIIVKKGMPLSLEVT
+467 HIIVKKGVPLSLEVT

-489 NYFSMSAKSI
+489 NYFSMSAKSV

-523 TSNSQF
+523 TTNSQF

-535 VDLDENTYV
+535 VDLDDNTYV

-560 LEEQAIQRFSRSK
+560 LEEQAIQRFSRNK
-573 KIIELSSNS
+573 KNIVLSSINS
-582 SSVYNI
+582 NI
-588 SNNNTNINNI
+588 NDIAQNNSNKSIIIQNNLCKNNI
-598 IQNNP
+598 IQNN
-603 SINSIIQNN
+603 SDISVTG
-612 LNKSN
+612 SN
-617 TCPNNTN
+617 ITN
-624 NKNTK
+624 NENSK

-641 DYSKINNTDNVYVPL
+641 DYSKISNVDNIYVPL

-663 YSSIIETLARNNNL
+663 YWEIIKTLSRNNNL
-677 YIYLPTILKDN
+677 YIYLPTVLKDN
-688 FRNFYFNDIDTII
+688 FRNFYFNDIDAII
-701 KKYNIKGLVCSNLS
+701 KKYKIKGLICSNLS
-715 CINYFSNFKNKLD
+715 CINYFSNLKGKLD
-728 LIANYTFNV
+728 LVANYTFNV

-745 LSDIGIKRVMLS
+745 LAEIGIKRVVLS
-757 PELDESNLKNIA
+757 PELDESNLKNIT

-785 LMNMGYCLLGSS
+785 LMNIGYCLLGSS
-797 NSCYPRCDMKCKD
+797 NLCYPRCDMKCKE

-817 DRLNMDF
+817 DRLNMNF
-824 RIIPDNIQTITTLYN
+824 RLIPDSIQTISTLYN

-845 SYSNIKPD
+845 SYSNIKPN

-872 CVKNDKPFTGPN
+872 CVKNDKPFTGSN
-884 YTKGNFNKTV
+884 FTKGNFNKTV

>member
-1 MVELLSP
+1 MIELLSP
-8 VGDFDCLQAA
+8 IGDFDCLKAA

-42 DSDGLKRAIQ
+42 DADELKQAIQ

-63 TLNTLIKNDEFA
+63 TLNTLIKNNEFA

-138 LARELSLNEIQY
+138 LSRELSLDEIQY
-150 ICQNTNIEIET
+150 ICKNTNIEIET

-197 PYKLFSTTALDQN
+197 PYKLFSTNN
-210 QYYNQNNI
+210 QKQKL
-218 QGNMQN
+218 
-224 SMQNNIRN
+224 
-232 NMQNSIRNSMQS
+232 
-244 NMQNYIPNQNKVN
+244 NQNKSDTN
-257 INGTCLDSGYLLS
+257 NSINCNNNDNDNNSNNCNNNSNYNNHNNCNNNNNDTCLDSGYLFS

-315 LAYSENEYIV
+315 LAYSQKDYII
-325 DKNDID
+325 DQNDID

-348 SAPNRNYVFKEKPNN
+348 STPNRNYVFKEKPNN
-363 IGTYIGNISKINKE
+363 IGIYIGNVSKLNKE

-385 KNNIQIGDK
+385 KNNVQIGDK
-394 ISFEKEEHKYTVSE
+394 ISFEKEEHKYTISE
-408 LMCKN
+408 LMCNN

-428 RMKGNLN
+428 RMKGNLH

-444 DAVKYKQIDELIKKE
+444 DAVKSKKIDEFIQKE

-467 HIIVKKGMPLSLEVT
+467 HIIVKKGVPLSLEVT

-489 NYFSMSAKSI
+489 NYFSMSAKSV

-523 TSNSQF
+523 TTNSQF

-535 VDLDENTYV
+535 VDLDDNTYV

-560 LEEQAIQRFSRSK
+560 LEEQAIQRFSRNK
-573 KIIELSSNS
+573 KNIVLSSINS
-582 SSVYNI
+582 NI
-588 SNNNTNINNI
+588 NDIAQNNSNKSIIIQNNLCKNNI
-598 IQNNP
+598 IQNN
-603 SINSIIQNN
+603 SDISVTG
-612 LNKSN
+612 SN
-617 TCPNNTN
+617 ITN
-624 NKNTK
+624 NENSK

-641 DYSKINNTDNVYVPL
+641 DYSKISNVDNIYVPL

-663 YSSIIETLARNNNL
+663 YWEIIKTLSRNNNL
-677 YIYLPTILKDN
+677 YIYLPTVLKDN
-688 FRNFYFNDIDTII
+688 FRNFYFNDIDAII
-701 KKYNIKGLVCSNLS
+701 KKYKIKGLICSNLS
-715 CINYFSNFKNKLD
+715 CINYFSNLKGKLD
-728 LIANYTFNV
+728 LVANYTFNV

-745 LSDIGIKRVMLS
+745 LAEIGIKRVVLS
-757 PELDESNLKNIA
+757 PELDESNLKNIT

-785 LMNMGYCLLGSS
+785 LMNIGYCLLGSS
-797 NSCYPRCDMKCKD
+797 NLCYPRCDMKCKE

-817 DRLNMDF
+817 DRLNMNF
-824 RIIPDNIQTITTLYN
+824 RLIPDSIQTISTLYN

-845 SYSNIKPD
+845 SYSNIKPN

-872 CVKNDKPFTGPN
+872 CVKNDKPFTGSN
-884 YTKGNFNKTV
+884 FTKGNFNKTV

>member
-1 MVELLSP
+1 MIELLSP
-8 VGDFDCLQAA
+8 IGDFDCLKAA

-42 DSDGLKRAIQ
+42 DADELKQAIQ

-63 TLNTLIKNDEFA
+63 TLNTLIKNNEFA

-138 LARELSLNEIQY
+138 LSRELSLDEIQY
-150 ICQNTNIEIET
+150 ICKNTNIEIET

-197 PYKLFSTTALDQN
+197 PYKLFSTNN
-210 QYYNQNNI
+210 QKQKL
-218 QGNMQN
+218 
-224 SMQNNIRN
+224 
-232 NMQNSIRNSMQS
+232 
-244 NMQNYIPNQNKVN
+244 NQNKSDTNKNN
-257 INGTCLDSGYLLS
+257 INCNNNDNDNNSNNCNNNSNYNNHNNCNNNNNDTCLDSGYLLS

-305 VTRIYRKYID
+305 VTKIYRKYID
-315 LAYSENEYIV
+315 LAYSQKDYIV
-325 DKNDID
+325 DQNDID

-348 SAPNRNYVFKEKPNN
+348 STPNRNYVFKEKPNN
-363 IGTYIGNISKINKE
+363 IGIYIGNVSKLNKE

-385 KNNIQIGDK
+385 KNDVQIGDK
-394 ISFEKEEHKYTVSE
+394 ISFEKEEHKYTISE
-408 LMCKN
+408 LMCNN

-428 RMKGNLN
+428 RMKGNLH

-444 DAVKYKQIDELIKKE
+444 DAVKSKKIDEFIQKE

-467 HIIVKKGMPLSLEVT
+467 HIIVKKGVPLSLEVT

-489 NYFSMSAKSI
+489 NYFSMSAKSV

-523 TSNSQF
+523 TTNSQF

-535 VDLDENTYV
+535 VDLDDNTYV

-560 LEEQAIQRFSRSK
+560 LEEQAIQRFSRNK
-573 KIIELSSNS
+573 KNIVLSSINS
-582 SSVYNI
+582 NI
-588 SNNNTNINNI
+588 NDIAQNNSNKSIIIQNNLCKNNI
-598 IQNNP
+598 IQNN
-603 SINSIIQNN
+603 SDISVTG
-612 LNKSN
+612 SN
-617 TCPNNTN
+617 ITN
-624 NKNTK
+624 NENSK

-641 DYSKINNTDNVYVPL
+641 DYSKISNVDNIYVPL

-663 YSSIIETLARNNNL
+663 YWEIIKTLSRNNNL
-677 YIYLPTILKDN
+677 YIYLPTVLKDN
-688 FRNFYFNDIDTII
+688 FRNFYFNDIDAII
-701 KKYNIKGLVCSNLS
+701 KKYKIKGLICSNLS
-715 CINYFSNFKNKLD
+715 CINYFSNLKGKLD
-728 LIANYTFNV
+728 LVANYTFNV

-745 LSDIGIKRVMLS
+745 LAEIGIKRVVLS
-757 PELDESNLKNIA
+757 PELDESNLKNIT

-785 LMNMGYCLLGSS
+785 LMNIGYCLLGSS
-797 NSCYPRCDMKCKD
+797 NLCYPRCDMKCKE

-817 DRLNMDF
+817 DRLNMNF
-824 RIIPDNIQTITTLYN
+824 RLIPDSIQTISTLYN

-845 SYSNIKPD
+845 SYSNIKPN

-872 CVKNDKPFTGPN
+872 CVKNDKPFTGSN
-884 YTKGNFNKTV
+884 FTKGNFNKTV

>member
-1 MVELLSP
+1 MIELLSP
-8 VGDFDCLQAA
+8 IGDFDCLKAA

-42 DSDGLKRAIQ
+42 DADELKQAIQ

-63 TLNTLIKNDEFA
+63 TLNTLIKNNEFA

-87 GVDAIIVQDLGLA
+87 GADAIIVQDLGLA

-138 LARELSLNEIQY
+138 LSRELSLDEIQY
-150 ICQNTNIEIET
+150 ICKNTNIEIET

-197 PYKLFSTTALDQN
+197 PYKLFSTNN
-210 QYYNQNNI
+210 QKQKL
-218 QGNMQN
+218 
-224 SMQNNIRN
+224 
-232 NMQNSIRNSMQS
+232 
-244 NMQNYIPNQNKVN
+244 NQNKSDTN
-257 INGTCLDSGYLLS
+257 NSINCNNNDNDNNSNNCNNNSNYNNHNNCNNNSNDICLDSGYLLS

-305 VTRIYRKYID
+305 VTKIYRKYID
-315 LAYSENEYIV
+315 LAYSQKDYII
-325 DKNDID
+325 DQNDID

-348 SAPNRNYVFKEKPNN
+348 STPNRNYVFKEKPNN
-363 IGTYIGNISKINKE
+363 IGIYIGNVSKLNKE

-385 KNNIQIGDK
+385 KNDVQIGDK
-394 ISFEKEEHKYTVSE
+394 ISFEKEEHKYTISE
-408 LMCKN
+408 LMCNN

-428 RMKGNLN
+428 RMKGNLH

-444 DAVKYKQIDELIKKE
+444 DAVKSKKIDEFIQKE

-467 HIIVKKGMPLSLEVT
+467 HIIVKKGVPLSLEVT
-482 SCDKENG
+482 SCDKEDG
-489 NYFSMSAKSI
+489 NYFSMSAKSV

-523 TSNSQF
+523 TTNSQF

-535 VDLDENTYV
+535 VDLDDNTYV

-560 LEEQAIQRFSRSK
+560 LEEQAIQRFSRNK
-573 KIIELSSNS
+573 KNIVLSSINS
-582 SSVYNI
+582 NI
-588 SNNNTNINNI
+588 NDIAQNNSNKSIIIQNNLCKNNI
-598 IQNNP
+598 IQNN
-603 SINSIIQNN
+603 SDISVTG
-612 LNKSN
+612 SN
-617 TCPNNTN
+617 ITN
-624 NKNTK
+624 NENSK

-641 DYSKINNTDNVYVPL
+641 DYSKISNVDNIYVPL

-663 YSSIIETLARNNNL
+663 YWEIIKTLSRNNNL
-677 YIYLPTILKDN
+677 YIYLPTVLKDN
-688 FRNFYFNDIDTII
+688 FRNFYFNDIDAII
-701 KKYNIKGLVCSNLS
+701 KKYKIKGLICSNLS
-715 CINYFSNFKNKLD
+715 CINYFSNLKGKLD
-728 LIANYTFNV
+728 LVANYTFNV

-745 LSDIGIKRVMLS
+745 LAEIGIKRVVLS
-757 PELDESNLKNIA
+757 PELDESNLKNIT

-785 LMNMGYCLLGSS
+785 LMNIGYCLLGSS
-797 NSCYPRCDMKCKD
+797 NLCYPRCDMKCKE

-817 DRLNMDF
+817 DRLNMNF
-824 RIIPDNIQTITTLYN
+824 RLIPDSIQTISTLYN

-845 SYSNIKPD
+845 SYSNIKPN

-872 CVKNDKPFTGPN
+872 CVKNDKPFTGSN
-884 YTKGNFNKTV
+884 FTKGNFNKTV

>member
-1 MVELLSP
+1 MIELLSP
-8 VGDFDCLQAA
+8 VGDFDCLKAA

-42 DSDGLKRAIQ
+42 DADELKQAIQ

-63 TLNTLIKNDEFA
+63 TLNTLIKNNEFA

-87 GVDAIIVQDLGLA
+87 GADAIIVQDLGLA

-138 LARELSLNEIQY
+138 LSRELSLDEIQY
-150 ICQNTNIEIET
+150 ICKNTNIEIET

-197 PYKLFSTTALDQN
+197 PYKLFSTNN
-210 QYYNQNNI
+210 QKQKL
-218 QGNMQN
+218 
-224 SMQNNIRN
+224 
-232 NMQNSIRNSMQS
+232 
-244 NMQNYIPNQNKVN
+244 NQNKSDTDN
-257 INGTCLDSGYLLS
+257 DICLDSGYLLS

-305 VTRIYRKYID
+305 VTKIYRKYID
-315 LAYSENEYIV
+315 LAYSQKDYNI
-325 DKNDID
+325 DQNDVD

-348 SAPNRNYVFKEKPNN
+348 STPNRNYVFKEKPNN
-363 IGTYIGNISKINKE
+363 IGIYIGNVSKLNKE

-385 KNNIQIGDK
+385 KNNVQIGDK
-394 ISFEKEEHKYTVSE
+394 ISFEKEEHKYTISE
-408 LMCKN
+408 LMCNN

-418 ANTGDTVVIG
+418 ANSGDTVVIG
-428 RMKGNLN
+428 RMKGNLH

-444 DAVKYKQIDELIKKE
+444 DAVKSKKIDEFIQKE

-467 HIIVKKGMPLSLEVT
+467 HIIVKKGVPLSLEVT

-489 NYFSMSAKSI
+489 NYFSMSAKSV

-513 EDRIKEQLCK
+513 ENRIKEQLCK
-523 TSNSQF
+523 TTNSQF

-535 VDLDENTYV
+535 IDLDDNTYV

-560 LEEQAIQRFSRSK
+560 LEEQAIQRFSRDK
-573 KIIELSSNS
+573 KNIELSSINS
-582 SSVYNI
+582 NI
-588 SNNNTNINNI
+588 NNIAQNNSDKSIIIQNNLSKNNI
-598 IQNNP
+598 IQNNSNK
-603 SINSIIQNN
+603 SIIIQNN
-612 LNKSN
+612 SDKSVTGSN
-617 TCPNNTN
+617 STN
-624 NKNTK
+624 NEIAK

-641 DYSKINNTDNVYVPL
+641 DYSKIDNTDNVYVPL

-663 YSSIIETLARNNNL
+663 YEEIIETLARNNNL
-677 YIYLPTILKDN
+677 HIFLPTVLKNN

-701 KKYNIKGLVCSNLS
+701 KKYKIKGLICSNLS
-715 CINYFSNFKNKLD
+715 CINYFSNLKGKLD
-728 LIANYTFNV
+728 LVANYTFNV

-745 LSDIGIKRVMLS
+745 LAEIGIKRVMLS

-785 LMNMGYCLLGSS
+785 LMNIGYCLLGSS
-797 NSCYPRCDMKCKD
+797 NLCYPRCDMKCKD
-810 NSKFYLK
+810 DSKFYLK

-824 RIIPDNIQTITTLYN
+824 RIIPDNIQTISTLYN

-845 SYSNIKPD
+845 SYSIIKPG

-861 ENIDEINEIIK
+861 ENIDEINKIIK
-872 CVKNDKPFTGPN
+872 CVKNDKPFTGSN
-884 YTKGNFNKTV
+884 FTKGNFNKTV

>member
-1 MVELLSP
+1 MIELLSP
-8 VGDFDCLQAA
+8 IGDFDCLKAA

-42 DSDGLKRAIQ
+42 DADELKQAIQ

-63 TLNTLIKNDEFA
+63 TLNTLIKNNEFA

-138 LARELSLNEIQY
+138 LSRELSLDEIQY
-150 ICQNTNIEIET
+150 ICKNTNIEIET

-197 PYKLFSTTALDQN
+197 PYKLFSTNN
-210 QYYNQNNI
+210 QKQKL
-218 QGNMQN
+218 
-224 SMQNNIRN
+224 
-232 NMQNSIRNSMQS
+232 
-244 NMQNYIPNQNKVN
+244 NQNKSDTN
-257 INGTCLDSGYLLS
+257 NSINCNNNDNDNNSNNCNNNSNYNNHNNCNNNSNDICLDSGYLLS

-305 VTRIYRKYID
+305 VTKIYRKYID
-315 LAYSENEYIV
+315 LAYSQKDYII
-325 DKNDID
+325 DQNDID

-348 SAPNRNYVFKEKPNN
+348 STPNRNYVFKEKPNN
-363 IGTYIGNISKINKE
+363 IGIYIGNVSKLNKE

-385 KNNIQIGDK
+385 KNDVQIGDK
-394 ISFEKEEHKYTVSE
+394 ISFEKEEHKYTISE
-408 LMCKN
+408 LMCNN

-428 RMKGNLN
+428 RMKGNLH

-444 DAVKYKQIDELIKKE
+444 DAVKSKKIDEFIQKE

-467 HIIVKKGMPLSLEVT
+467 HIIVKKGVPLSLEVT
-482 SCDKENG
+482 SCDKEDG
-489 NYFSMSAKSI
+489 NYFSMSAKSV

-523 TSNSQF
+523 TTNSQF

-535 VDLDENTYV
+535 VDLDDNTYV

-560 LEEQAIQRFSRSK
+560 LEEQAIKRFSRNK
-573 KIIELSSNS
+573 KNIVLSSINS
-582 SSVYNI
+582 NI
-588 SNNNTNINNI
+588 NDIAQNNSNKSIIIQNNLCKNNI
-598 IQNNP
+598 IQNN
-603 SINSIIQNN
+603 SDISVTG
-612 LNKSN
+612 SN
-617 TCPNNTN
+617 ITN
-624 NKNTK
+624 NENSK

-641 DYSKINNTDNVYVPL
+641 DYSKISNVDNIYVPL

-663 YSSIIETLARNNNL
+663 YGEIIKTLSRNNNL
-677 YIYLPTILKDN
+677 YIYLPTVLKDN
-688 FRNFYFNDIDTII
+688 FRNFYFNDIDAII
-701 KKYNIKGLVCSNLS
+701 KKYKIKGLICSNLS
-715 CINYFSNFKNKLD
+715 CINYFSNLKGKLD
-728 LIANYTFNV
+728 LVANYTFNV

-745 LSDIGIKRVMLS
+745 LAEIGIKRVVLS
-757 PELDESNLKNIA
+757 PELDESNLKNIT

-785 LMNMGYCLLGSS
+785 LMNIGYCLLGSS
-797 NSCYPRCDMKCKD
+797 NLCYPRCDMKCKE

-817 DRLNMDF
+817 DRLNMNF
-824 RIIPDNIQTITTLYN
+824 RLIPDSIQTISTLYN

-845 SYSNIKPD
+845 SYSNIKPN

-872 CVKNDKPFTGPN
+872 CVKNDKPFTGSN
-884 YTKGNFNKTV
+884 FTKGNFNKTV

>member
-1 MVELLSP
+1 MIELLSP
-8 VGDFDCLQAA
+8 IGDFDCLKAA

-42 DSDGLKRAIQ
+42 DADELKQAIQ

-63 TLNTLIKNDEFA
+63 TLNTLIKNNEFA

-138 LARELSLNEIQY
+138 LSRELSLDEIQY
-150 ICQNTNIEIET
+150 ICKNTNIEIET

-197 PYKLFSTTALDQN
+197 PYKLFSTNN
-210 QYYNQNNI
+210 QKQKL
-218 QGNMQN
+218 
-224 SMQNNIRN
+224 
-232 NMQNSIRNSMQS
+232 
-244 NMQNYIPNQNKVN
+244 NQNKSDTNKNN
-257 INGTCLDSGYLLS
+257 INCNNNDNDNNSNNCNNNSNYNNHNNCNNNNNDTCLDSGYLLS

-305 VTRIYRKYID
+305 VTKIYRKYID
-315 LAYSENEYIV
+315 LAYSQKDYII
-325 DKNDID
+325 DQNDID

-348 SAPNRNYVFKEKPNN
+348 STPNRNYVFKEKPNN
-363 IGTYIGNISKINKE
+363 IGIYIGNVSKLNKE

-385 KNNIQIGDK
+385 KNNVQIGDK
-394 ISFEKEEHKYTVSE
+394 ISFEKEEHKYTISE
-408 LMCKN
+408 LMCNN

-428 RMKGNLN
+428 RMKGNLH

-444 DAVKYKQIDELIKKE
+444 DAVKSKKIDEFIQKE

-467 HIIVKKGMPLSLEVT
+467 HIIVKKGVPLSLEVT

-489 NYFSMSAKSI
+489 NYFSMSAKSV

-523 TSNSQF
+523 TTNSQF

-535 VDLDENTYV
+535 IDLDDNTYV

-560 LEEQAIQRFSRSK
+560 LEEQAIQRFSRDK
-573 KIIELSSNS
+573 KNIVLSSINS
-582 SSVYNI
+582 NI
-588 SNNNTNINNI
+588 NDIAQNNSNKSIIIQNNLCKNNI
-598 IQNNP
+598 IQNN
-603 SINSIIQNN
+603 SDISVTG
-612 LNKSN
+612 SN
-617 TCPNNTN
+617 ITN
-624 NKNTK
+624 NENSK

-641 DYSKINNTDNVYVPL
+641 DYSKISNVDNIYVPL

-663 YSSIIETLARNNNL
+663 YWEIIKTLSRNNNL
-677 YIYLPTILKDN
+677 YIYLPTVLKDN
-688 FRNFYFNDIDTII
+688 FRNFYFNDIDAII
-701 KKYNIKGLVCSNLS
+701 KKYKIKGLICSNLS
-715 CINYFSNFKNKLD
+715 CINYFSNLKGKLD
-728 LIANYTFNV
+728 LVANYTFNV

-745 LSDIGIKRVMLS
+745 LAEIGIKRVVLS
-757 PELDESNLKNIA
+757 PELDESNLKNIT

-785 LMNMGYCLLGSS
+785 LMNIGYCLLGSS
-797 NSCYPRCDMKCKD
+797 NLCYPRCDMKCKE

-817 DRLNMDF
+817 DRLNMNF
-824 RIIPDNIQTITTLYN
+824 RLIPDSIQTISTLYN

-845 SYSNIKPD
+845 SYSNIKPN

-872 CVKNDKPFTGPN
+872 CVKNDKPFTGSN
-884 YTKGNFNKTV
+884 FTKGNFNKTV

>member
-1 MVELLSP
+1 MIELLSP
-8 VGDFDCLQAA
+8 VGDFDCLKAA

-42 DSDGLKRAIQ
+42 DADELKQAIQ

-63 TLNTLIKNDEFA
+63 TLNTLIKNNEFA

-138 LARELSLNEIQY
+138 LSRELSLDEIQY
-150 ICQNTNIEIET
+150 ICKNTNIEIET

-197 PYKLFSTTALDQN
+197 PYKLFSTNN
-210 QYYNQNNI
+210 QKQKL
-218 QGNMQN
+218 
-224 SMQNNIRN
+224 
-232 NMQNSIRNSMQS
+232 
-244 NMQNYIPNQNKVN
+244 NQNKSDTN
-257 INGTCLDSGYLLS
+257 NSINCNNNDNDNNSNNCNNNSNYNNHNNCNNNSNDICLDSGYLLS

-305 VTRIYRKYID
+305 VTKIYRKYID
-315 LAYSENEYIV
+315 LAYSQKDYII
-325 DKNDID
+325 DQNDID

-348 SAPNRNYVFKEKPNN
+348 STPNRNYVFKEKPNN
-363 IGTYIGNISKINKE
+363 IGIYIGNVSKLNKE

-385 KNNIQIGDK
+385 KNDVQIGDK
-394 ISFEKEEHKYTVSE
+394 ISFEKEEHKYTISE
-408 LMCKN
+408 LMCNN

-428 RMKGNLN
+428 RMKGNLH

-444 DAVKYKQIDELIKKE
+444 DAVKSKKIDEFIQKE

-467 HIIVKKGMPLSLEVT
+467 HIIVKKGVPLSLEVT

-489 NYFSMSAKSI
+489 NYFSMSAKSV

-523 TSNSQF
+523 TTNSQF

-535 VDLDENTYV
+535 VDLDDNTYV

-560 LEEQAIQRFSRSK
+560 LEEQAIQRFSRNK
-573 KIIELSSNS
+573 KNIVLSSINS
-582 SSVYNI
+582 NI
-588 SNNNTNINNI
+588 NDIAQNNSNKSIIIQNNLCKNNI
-598 IQNNP
+598 IQNN
-603 SINSIIQNN
+603 SDISVTG
-612 LNKSN
+612 SN
-617 TCPNNTN
+617 ITN
-624 NKNTK
+624 NENSK

-641 DYSKINNTDNVYVPL
+641 DYSKISNVDNIYVPL

-663 YSSIIETLARNNNL
+663 YGEIIKTLSRNNNL
-677 YIYLPTILKDN
+677 YIYLPTVLKDN
-688 FRNFYFNDIDTII
+688 FRNFYFNDIDAII
-701 KKYNIKGLVCSNLS
+701 KKYKIKGLICSNLS
-715 CINYFSNFKNKLD
+715 CINYFSNLKGKLD
-728 LIANYTFNV
+728 LVANYTFNV

-745 LSDIGIKRVMLS
+745 LAEIGIKRVVLS
-757 PELDESNLKNIA
+757 PELDESNLKNIT

-785 LMNMGYCLLGSS
+785 LMNIGYCLLGSS
-797 NSCYPRCDMKCKD
+797 NLCYPRCDMKCKE

-817 DRLNMDF
+817 DRLNMNF
-824 RIIPDNIQTITTLYN
+824 RLIPDSIQTISTLYN

-845 SYSNIKPD
+845 SYSNIKPN

-872 CVKNDKPFTGPN
+872 CVKNDKPFTGSN
-884 YTKGNFNKTV
+884 FTKGNFNKTV

>member
-1 MVELLSP
+1 MIELLSP
-8 VGDFDCLQAA
+8 IGDFDCLKAA

-42 DSDGLKRAIQ
+42 DADELKQAIQ

-63 TLNTLIKNDEFA
+63 TLNTLIKNNEFA

-138 LARELSLNEIQY
+138 LSRELSLDEIQY
-150 ICQNTNIEIET
+150 ICKNTNIEIET

-197 PYKLFSTTALDQN
+197 PYKLFSTNN
-210 QYYNQNNI
+210 QKQKL
-218 QGNMQN
+218 
-224 SMQNNIRN
+224 
-232 NMQNSIRNSMQS
+232 
-244 NMQNYIPNQNKVN
+244 NQNKSDTN
-257 INGTCLDSGYLLS
+257 NSINCNNNDNDNNSNNCNNNSNYNNHNNCNNNSNDICLDSGYLLS

-305 VTRIYRKYID
+305 VTKIYRKYID
-315 LAYSENEYIV
+315 LAYSQKDYII
-325 DKNDID
+325 DQNDID

-348 SAPNRNYVFKEKPNN
+348 STPNRNYVFKEKPNN
-363 IGTYIGNISKINKE
+363 IGIYIGNVSKLNKE

-385 KNNIQIGDK
+385 KNNVQIGDK
-394 ISFEKEEHKYTVSE
+394 ISFEKEEHKYTISE
-408 LMCKN
+408 LMCNN

-428 RMKGNLN
+428 RMKGNLH

-444 DAVKYKQIDELIKKE
+444 DAVKSKKIDEFIQKE

-467 HIIVKKGMPLSLEVT
+467 HIIVKKGIPLSLEVT
-482 SCDKENG
+482 SCDKEDG
-489 NYFSMSAKSI
+489 NYFSMSAKSV

-523 TSNSQF
+523 TTNSQF

-535 VDLDENTYV
+535 VDLDDNTYV

-560 LEEQAIQRFSRSK
+560 LEEQAIQRFSRNK
-573 KIIELSSNS
+573 KNIVLSSINLNINDIAQNNS
-582 SSVYNI
+582 NKSI
-588 SNNNTNINNI
+588 IIQNNLCKNNI
-598 IQNNP
+598 IQNN
-603 SINSIIQNN
+603 SDISVTG
-612 LNKSN
+612 SN
-617 TCPNNTN
+617 ITN
-624 NKNTK
+624 NENSK

-641 DYSKINNTDNVYVPL
+641 DYSKISNVDNIYVPL
-656 KYFKNKQ
+656 KYLKNKQ
-663 YSSIIETLARNNNL
+663 YGEIIKTLSRNNNL
-677 YIYLPTILKDN
+677 YIYLPTVLKDN
-688 FRNFYFNDIDTII
+688 FRNFYFNDIDAII
-701 KKYNIKGLVCSNLS
+701 KKYKIKGLICSNLS
-715 CINYFSNFKNKLD
+715 CINYFSNLKGKLD
-728 LIANYTFNV
+728 LVANYTFNV

-745 LSDIGIKRVMLS
+745 LAEIGIKRVVLS
-757 PELDESNLKNIA
+757 PELDESNLKNIT

-785 LMNMGYCLLGSS
+785 LMNIGYCLLGSS
-797 NSCYPRCDMKCKD
+797 NLCYPRCDMKCKE

-817 DRLNMDF
+817 DRLNMNF
-824 RIIPDNIQTITTLYN
+824 RLIPDSIQTISTLYN

-845 SYSNIKPD
+845 SYSNIKPN

-872 CVKNDKPFTGPN
+872 CVKNDKPFTGSN
-884 YTKGNFNKTV
+884 FTKGNFNKTV

>member
-1 MVELLSP
+1 MIELLSP
-8 VGDFDCLQAA
+8 IGDFDCLKAA

-42 DSDGLKRAIQ
+42 DADELKQAIQ

-63 TLNTLIKNDEFA
+63 TLNTLIKNNEFA

-138 LARELSLNEIQY
+138 LSRELSLDEIQY
-150 ICQNTNIEIET
+150 ICKNTNIEIET

-197 PYKLFSTTALDQN
+197 PYKLFSTNN
-210 QYYNQNNI
+210 QKQKL
-218 QGNMQN
+218 
-224 SMQNNIRN
+224 
-232 NMQNSIRNSMQS
+232 
-244 NMQNYIPNQNKVN
+244 NQNKSDTN
-257 INGTCLDSGYLLS
+257 NSINCNNNDNDNNSNNCNNNSNDICLDSGYLLS

-305 VTRIYRKYID
+305 VTKIYRKYID
-315 LAYSENEYIV
+315 LAYSQKDYIV
-325 DKNDID
+325 DQNDID
-331 ELMQVFNRGGFS
+331 ELIQVFNRGGFS

-348 SAPNRNYVFKEKPNN
+348 STPNRNYVFKEKPNN
-363 IGTYIGNISKINKE
+363 IGIYIGNVSKLNKE

-385 KNNIQIGDK
+385 KNDVQIGDK
-394 ISFEKEEHKYTVSE
+394 ISFEKEEHKYTISE
-408 LMCKN
+408 LMCNN

-428 RMKGNLN
+428 RMKGNLH

-444 DAVKYKQIDELIKKE
+444 DAVKSKKIDEFIQKE

-467 HIIVKKGMPLSLEVT
+467 HIIVKKGVPLSLEVT

-489 NYFSMSAKSI
+489 NYFSMSAKSV

-523 TSNSQF
+523 TTNSQF

-535 VDLDENTYV
+535 VDLDDNTYV

-560 LEEQAIQRFSRSK
+560 LEEQAIQRFSRNK
-573 KIIELSSNS
+573 KNIVLSSINS
-582 SSVYNI
+582 NI
-588 SNNNTNINNI
+588 NDIAQNNSNKSIIIQNNLCKNNI
-598 IQNNP
+598 IQNN
-603 SINSIIQNN
+603 SDISVTG
-612 LNKSN
+612 SN
-617 TCPNNTN
+617 ITN
-624 NKNTK
+624 NENSK

-641 DYSKINNTDNVYVPL
+641 DYSKISNVDNIYVPL

-663 YSSIIETLARNNNL
+663 YGEIIKTLSRNNNL
-677 YIYLPTILKDN
+677 YIYLPTVLKDN
-688 FRNFYFNDIDTII
+688 FRNFYFNDIDAII
-701 KKYNIKGLVCSNLS
+701 KKYKIKGLICSNLS
-715 CINYFSNFKNKLD
+715 CINYFSNLKGKLD
-728 LIANYTFNV
+728 LVANYTFNV

-745 LSDIGIKRVMLS
+745 LAEIGIKRVVLS
-757 PELDESNLKNIA
+757 PELDESNLKNIT

-785 LMNMGYCLLGSS
+785 LMNIGYCLLGSS
-797 NSCYPRCDMKCKD
+797 NLCYPRCDMKCKE

-817 DRLNMDF
+817 DRLNMNF
-824 RIIPDNIQTITTLYN
+824 RLIPDSIQTISTLYN

-845 SYSNIKPD
+845 SYSNIKPN

-872 CVKNDKPFTGPN
+872 CVKNDKPFTGSN
-884 YTKGNFNKTV
+884 FTKGNFNKTV

>member
-1 MVELLSP
+1 MIELLSP
-8 VGDFDCLQAA
+8 IGDFDCLKAA

-42 DSDGLKRAIQ
+42 DADELKQAIQ

-63 TLNTLIKNDEFA
+63 TLNTLIKNNEFA

-138 LARELSLNEIQY
+138 LSRELSLDEIQY
-150 ICQNTNIEIET
+150 ICKNTNIEIET

-197 PYKLFSTTALDQN
+197 PYKLFSTNN
-210 QYYNQNNI
+210 QKQKL
-218 QGNMQN
+218 
-224 SMQNNIRN
+224 
-232 NMQNSIRNSMQS
+232 
-244 NMQNYIPNQNKVN
+244 NQNKSDTN
-257 INGTCLDSGYLLS
+257 NSINCNNNDNDNNSNNCNNNSNYNNHNNCNNNSNDICLDSGYLLS

-305 VTRIYRKYID
+305 VTKIYRKYID
-315 LAYSENEYIV
+315 LAYSQKDYIV
-325 DKNDID
+325 DQNDID

-348 SAPNRNYVFKEKPNN
+348 STPNRNYVFKEKPNN
-363 IGTYIGNISKINKE
+363 IGIYIGNVSKLNKE

-385 KNNIQIGDK
+385 KNDVQIGDK
-394 ISFEKEEHKYTVSE
+394 ISFEKEEHKYTISE
-408 LMCKN
+408 LMCNN

-428 RMKGNLN
+428 RMKGNLH

-444 DAVKYKQIDELIKKE
+444 DAVKSKKIDEFIQKE

-467 HIIVKKGMPLSLEVT
+467 HIIVKKGVPLSLEVT
-482 SCDKENG
+482 SCDKEDG
-489 NYFSMSAKSI
+489 NYFSMSAKSV

-523 TSNSQF
+523 TTNSQF

-535 VDLDENTYV
+535 VDLDDNTYV

-560 LEEQAIQRFSRSK
+560 LEEQSIKRFSRNK
-573 KIIELSSNS
+573 KNIVLSSINS
-582 SSVYNI
+582 NI
-588 SNNNTNINNI
+588 NDIAQNNSNKSIIIQNNLCKNNI
-598 IQNNP
+598 IQNN
-603 SINSIIQNN
+603 SDISVTG
-612 LNKSN
+612 SN
-617 TCPNNTN
+617 ITN
-624 NKNTK
+624 NENSK

-641 DYSKINNTDNVYVPL
+641 DYSKISNVDNIYVPL
-656 KYFKNKQ
+656 KYLKNKQ
-663 YSSIIETLARNNNL
+663 YGEIIKTLSRNNNL
-677 YIYLPTILKDN
+677 YIYLPTVLKDN
-688 FRNFYFNDIDTII
+688 FRNFYFNDIDAII
-701 KKYNIKGLVCSNLS
+701 KKYKIKGLICSNLS
-715 CINYFSNFKNKLD
+715 CINYFSNLKGKLD
-728 LIANYTFNV
+728 LVANYTFNV

-745 LSDIGIKRVMLS
+745 LAEIGIKRVVLS
-757 PELDESNLKNIA
+757 PELDESNLKNIT

-785 LMNMGYCLLGSS
+785 LMNIGYCLLGSS
-797 NSCYPRCDMKCKD
+797 NLCYPRCDMKCKE

-817 DRLNMDF
+817 DRLNMNF
-824 RIIPDNIQTITTLYN
+824 RLIPDSIQTISTLYN

-845 SYSNIKPD
+845 SYSNIKPN

-872 CVKNDKPFTGPN
+872 CVKNDKPFTGSN
-884 YTKGNFNKTV
+884 FTKGNFNKTV

>member
-1 MVELLSP
+1 MIELLSP
-8 VGDFDCLQAA
+8 IGDFDCLKAA

-42 DSDGLKRAIQ
+42 DADELKQAIQ

-63 TLNTLIKNDEFA
+63 TLNTLIKNNEFA

-138 LARELSLNEIQY
+138 LSRELSLDEIQY
-150 ICQNTNIEIET
+150 ICKNTNIEIET

-197 PYKLFSTTALDQN
+197 PYKLFSTNN
-210 QYYNQNNI
+210 QKQKL
-218 QGNMQN
+218 
-224 SMQNNIRN
+224 
-232 NMQNSIRNSMQS
+232 
-244 NMQNYIPNQNKVN
+244 NQNKSDTN
-257 INGTCLDSGYLLS
+257 NSINCNNNDNDNNSNNCNNNSNYNNHNNCNNNNNDTCLDSGYLFS

-315 LAYSENEYIV
+315 LAYSQKDYII
-325 DKNDID
+325 DQNDID

-348 SAPNRNYVFKEKPNN
+348 STPNRNYVFKEKPNN
-363 IGTYIGNISKINKE
+363 IGIYIGNVSKLNKE

-385 KNNIQIGDK
+385 KNDVQIGDK
-394 ISFEKEEHKYTVSE
+394 ISFEKEEHKYTISE
-408 LMCKN
+408 LMCNN

-428 RMKGNLN
+428 RMKGNLH

-444 DAVKYKQIDELIKKE
+444 DAVKSKKIDEFIQKE

-467 HIIVKKGMPLSLEVT
+467 HIIVKKGVPLSLEVT

-489 NYFSMSAKSI
+489 NYFSMSAKSV

-523 TSNSQF
+523 TTNSQF

-535 VDLDENTYV
+535 VDLDDNTYV

-560 LEEQAIQRFSRSK
+560 LEEQAIQRFSRNK
-573 KIIELSSNS
+573 KNIVLSSINS
-582 SSVYNI
+582 NI
-588 SNNNTNINNI
+588 NDIAQNNSNKSIIIQNNLCKNNI
-598 IQNNP
+598 IQNN
-603 SINSIIQNN
+603 SDISVTG
-612 LNKSN
+612 SN
-617 TCPNNTN
+617 ITN
-624 NKNTK
+624 NENSK

-641 DYSKINNTDNVYVPL
+641 DYSKISNVDNIYVPL

-663 YSSIIETLARNNNL
+663 YWEIIKTLSRNNNL
-677 YIYLPTILKDN
+677 YIYLPTVLKDN
-688 FRNFYFNDIDTII
+688 FRNFYFNDIDAII
-701 KKYNIKGLVCSNLS
+701 KKYKIKGLICSTLS
-715 CINYFSNFKNKLD
+715 CINYFSNLKGKLD
-728 LIANYTFNV
+728 LVANYTFNV

-745 LSDIGIKRVMLS
+745 LAEIGIKRVVLS
-757 PELDESNLKNIA
+757 PELDESNLKNIT

-785 LMNMGYCLLGSS
+785 LMNIGYCLLGSS
-797 NSCYPRCDMKCKD
+797 NLCYPRCDMKCKE

-817 DRLNMDF
+817 DRLNMNF
-824 RIIPDNIQTITTLYN
+824 RLIPDSIQTISTLYN

-845 SYSNIKPD
+845 SYSNIKPN

-872 CVKNDKPFTGPN
+872 CVKNDKPFTGSN
-884 YTKGNFNKTV
+884 FTKGNFNKTV